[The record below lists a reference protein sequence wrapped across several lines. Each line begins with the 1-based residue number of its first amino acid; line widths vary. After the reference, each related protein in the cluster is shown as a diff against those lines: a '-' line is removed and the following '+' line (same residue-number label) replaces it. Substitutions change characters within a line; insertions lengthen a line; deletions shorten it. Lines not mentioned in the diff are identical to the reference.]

1 MVRYWQQRLRI
12 NAHPFNLGL
21 GTYPIVTLAE
31 ARAAALANARAV
43 HQGQD
48 PRRQSRI
55 PTFEQA
61 AGKVHALHAPTW
73 RSPKNAALW
82 WSTVERF
89 AFPVIGTKPVD
100 RVTTGDVLR
109 ILTPIWTEKKE
120 TARKLRQR
128 IGAVMQWAI
137 AEGHRTDDPAGPAL
151 TAALPKNGT
160 TPKRHHRA
168 LPHSEVADAI
178 RRVQASRAWP
188 ATKLLFEYIV
198 LTACRSG
205 EAREAT
211 WDEVNPGGRVWTV
224 PAERMKV
231 GKEHRVP
238 LSTRAV
244 EVLREAATLRDGSGL
259 LFPSPTGKPLSNMT
273 TSKLL
278 KETGIDA
285 VTHGFR
291 TSFRTWAADNNES
304 RDHAELCLAHA
315 VKGIEGSY
323 QRSDVLE
330 IRRGIMQRWSDY
342 CTPKV

>member
-1 MVRYWQQRLRI
+1 MTRPKTLSADFVRKVSAPGRYGDGRGGYGLSLLVKRRKNGRVVRYWQQRLRI

-43 HQGQD
+43 HQGHD

-61 AGKVHALHAPTW
+61 AGTVHALHAPTW

-82 WSTVERF
+82 WSSVERF
-89 AFPVIGTKPVD
+89 AFPVIGTTPID

-168 LPHSEVADAI
+168 LPHGEVGDAI
-178 RRVQASRAWP
+178 RKVQASRA
-188 ATKLLFEYIV
+188 AASTKLLFEYIV

-211 WDEVNPGGRVWTV
+211 WDEVDLPGRVWTV
-224 PAERMKV
+224 PAGRMKAN
-231 GKEHRVP
+231 P
-238 LSTRAV
+238 PAPCSAV
-244 EVLREAATLRDGSGL
+244 GSGGCSAHRGRN
-259 LFPSPTGKPLSNMT
+259 FPG
-273 TSKLL
+273 
-278 KETGIDA
+278 
-285 VTHGFR
+285 R
-291 TSFRTWAADNNES
+291 
-304 RDHAELCLAHA
+304 
-315 VKGIEGSY
+315 
-323 QRSDVLE
+323 
-330 IRRGIMQRWSDY
+330 
-342 CTPKV
+342 